1 MLIQKLR
8 EQTDFTPTEKTLADY
23 ILANIEH
30 FGNPTVAGLA
40 AASYTSKAAVL
51 RLCKKL
57 DFASYSEFRNAL
69 TQEIESLIRFDLLLS
84 KEPFNERT
92 TQKEIVEKIPILY
105 DKILTE
111 IRSALDLRV
120 INRIVQRISSSHIVD
135 IYGNGITH
143 TIAATAAFKLATLGI
158 DCNVHSGLNEHHA
171 VFNAGQKDRTAL
183 LFSLT
188 GGNKAIA
195 KTAEYLR
202 KNKIYTIGMGGD
214 YYQTL
219 KEQCSEYILLP
230 KNQDLLGMEIMSP
243 VIACNY
249 VLDILF
255 TALLVKNYRRH
266 VETAAQVQ
274 NISISELEQW
284 SQYKAK

>member
-1 MLIQKLR
+1 MLIDKLR
-8 EQTDFTPTEKTLADY
+8 EQAGFTPTEKTLADY
-23 ILANIEH
+23 ILTNIEH
-30 FGNPTVAGLA
+30 FDNPTVAELA
-40 AASYTSKAAVL
+40 TASYTSKAAVL

-57 DFASYSEFRNAL
+57 DFSSYGEFRNVL
-69 TQEIESLIRFDLLLS
+69 QQEIESLIRFDLLLS

-111 IRSALDLRV
+111 TRSALDLRV

-135 IYGNGITH
+135 IYGNGITY
-143 TIAATAAFKLATLGI
+143 TLAATAAFKLAALGI
-158 DCNVHSGLNEHHA
+158 DCNVHNGLNEHYV

-188 GGNKAIA
+188 GGNKAMV

-202 KNKIYTIGMGGD
+202 KNKIHTVGIGGD

-219 KEQCSEYILLP
+219 KEQCSEYVLLP
-230 KNQDLLGMEIMSP
+230 KDHNLLGMEIMSP

-274 NISISELEQW
+274 NISVSELEQW